1 MGWRQRHNWKFS
13 TKTYHAICLFLI
25 LFLERERDA
34 GNEMWTWIKEK
45 EEREREKEKLVEI
58 SRGKCWFERK
68 TKGRKGN
75 QRWMLTKQGKPS
87 FPFFFVSCNKKII
100 THQTVSRNEWRE
112 KWTKS
117 KITKDTQ
124 NNIQAWQTKR
134 LKRQTE
140 KNEGVNK
147 FVLVD
152 NFIFSVCF
160 VGCSL
165 HKDLLFRSLPFWFL
179 RWESRETNISLTCFR
194 NYCLFVFYQK

>member
-1 MGWRQRHNWKFS
+1 MSVFHSFS
-13 TKTYHAICLFLI
+13 LKRC
-25 LFLERERDA
+25 RKRNVDM
-34 GNEMWTWIKEK
+34 NQ
-45 EEREREKEKLVEI
+45 REREKLVEV
-58 SRGKCWFERK
+58 SWGKCWFERK

-75 QRWMLTKQGKPS
+75 QRWMLTKQRKPS
-87 FPFFFVSCNKKII
+87 FPFFFISCSKKII

-112 KWTKS
+112 EWTKR

-160 VGCSL
+160 VGCSRS
-165 HKDLLFRSLPFWFL
+165 KDLLFCSLPFDFFDESHEKQTFL
-179 RWESRETNISLTCFR
+179 WLASETIVSLSFIKS
-194 NYCLFVFYQK
+194 NLFQSSWSMLL